1 MHDIEVRDHGTVEN
15 RLSSGRFDHHN
26 HMRAEL
32 PIAVQ
37 GVSRGTLLVRAL
49 YVEGMYL

>member
-1 MHDIEVRDHGTVEN
+1 MKRQRDVRTVEN

-32 PIAVQ
+32 SIAVQ
-37 GVSRGTLLVRAL
+37 GVRGGTLLIRAL